1 MAQVGKQ
8 VAAIQDRRWAGPEP
22 IFEEGKAI
30 TQIQFIG
37 AINWYNYL
45 KDMDASREYL
55 TEYLTKVGD
64 ARVKLIKRIPDKHY
78 RQTLGWTA
86 KLRLN
91 GTTLPEGSDESFERI
106 LSEMLAKIVKS
117 DKTDD
122 KPEVVEVKPTVQQ
135 RTFDKASDIIAD
147 VETELDSWKNSSFS
161 LYKYLSD
168 NKISAKLVTH
178 VITYY
183 KPLLLEVQTAVRRQE
198 PQLVEAYSRY
208 KKTELAAYAK
218 FILTLVNDA
227 ERYANVTRAAN
238 PRKPRKKKTVTL
250 DKKLQHI
257 QFLDKFDAL
266 QIKSVNPASIIG
278 CSELWL
284 YDTTYKKMTLLRAE
298 GHNGLDIN
306 RTTVIGFDPNTSKAK
321 RVGRRTQ
328 TVIDGI
334 LRGTKLQARKVLEQ
348 ASAEYIEAN
357 GRLNKAT
364 IILKVVK

>member
-8 VAAIQDRRWAGPEP
+8 VAAIQDKRWAGPEP

-30 TQIQFIG
+30 TQIQFIN

-45 KDMDASREYL
+45 KDIDTSRAYL

-64 ARVKLIKRIPDKHY
+64 PRVKQLKRVPDKHY

-91 GTTLPEGSDESFERI
+91 GTTLPEGSDESFDRI
-106 LSEMLAKIVKS
+106 LSEMFARVSTKS
-117 DKTDD
+117 DKAEET
-122 KPEVVEVKPTVQQ
+122 PEVKPSVQQ

-147 VETELDSWKNSSFS
+147 VETELDSWKNSDFS
-161 LYKYLSD
+161 MYKYLSD

-178 VITYY
+178 VIAYY
-183 KPLLLEVQTAVRRQE
+183 KPLLLEVQTAMRKQE

-208 KKTELAAYAK
+208 KKTELAAYSK

-238 PRKPRKKKTVTL
+238 PRKPRAKKTVTM
-250 DKKLQHI
+250 DRKLQNI

-266 QIKSVNPASIIG
+266 QIKSVNPTSIVG
-278 CSELWL
+278 ATELWL

-298 GHNGLDIN
+298 SHSGLDIKG
-306 RTTVIGFDPNTSKAK
+306 TTVVGFDTNTSKAK

-328 TVIDGI
+328 QVIDGI
-334 LRGTKLQARKVLEQ
+334 LRGTKLQARKVLDQ
-348 ASAEYIEAN
+348 ASSDFIEAN
-357 GRLNKAT
+357 GRMNKAT
-364 IILKVVK
+364 IILRVVK

>member
-22 IFEEGKAI
+22 VFEAGKAI
-30 TQIQFIG
+30 TQIEFIN
-37 AINWYNYL
+37 AINWYNYI
-45 KDMDASREYL
+45 KDMDASRTYL
-55 TEYLTKVGD
+55 TEYLTKIGD
-64 ARVKLIKRIPDKHY
+64 PRAKQVKRVPDKYY

-86 KLRLN
+86 KLRLD
-91 GTTLPEGSDESFERI
+91 GTTLPEGSDETFDRI
-106 LSEMLAKIVKS
+106 LGEMFARIVKA
-117 DKTDD
+117 DKSDD
-122 KPEVVEVKPTVQQ
+122 KVEVSEVKPTIQQ

-147 VETELDSWKNSSFS
+147 VETELDSWKSSEFS

-168 NKISAKLVTH
+168 NKISPKLVTH
-178 VITYY
+178 VIAYY
-183 KPLLLEVQTAVRRQE
+183 KPLLLEIQTAMRKQE

-208 KKTELAAYAK
+208 KRADLTAYSK
-218 FILTLVNDA
+218 FVMTLVNDA

-284 YDTTYKKMTLLRAE
+284 YDTTYKKLTLLRAE
-298 GHNGLDIN
+298 GHSGLDIN
-306 RTTVIGFDPNTSKAK
+306 RTTVIGFDPNTSKSK

-328 TVIDGI
+328 QVIDGV
-334 LRGTKLQARKVLEQ
+334 LRGTKIQARKVLDQ
-348 ASAEYIEAN
+348 ATSEFIEAN
-357 GRLNKAT
+357 GRMNKAT
-364 IILKVVK
+364 IILRVIK